1 MRNDFES
8 NHLAH
13 HGILGQKWGVRRYQN
28 SDGTLTAAGRE
39 RYGKEIKK
47 KLDAGDIEGA
57 RNTLHEIRGVSKFRE
72 NNEASQR
79 LRDARLAEEKYKSEI
94 NTKANEAA
102 RKAVGGKSFAEL
114 LNSDPSLVAVYM
126 QEGKK
131 YAESKEVTDKL
142 SKLMMERDAAER
154 EYEKVGREYINKL
167 FGEAANLEI
176 DNPTAVK
183 YNMKTG
189 KIEKQTLGDAMGYEM
204 YRWSGGKPRSK

>member
-1 MRNDFES
+1 
-8 NHLAH
+8 
-13 HGILGQKWGVRRYQN
+13 
-28 SDGTLTAAGRE
+28 
-39 RYGKEIKK
+39 
-47 KLDAGDIEGA
+47 
-57 RNTLHEIRGVSKFRE
+57 
-72 NNEASQR
+72 
-79 LRDARLAEEKYKSEI
+79 
-94 NTKANEAA
+94 
-102 RKAVGGKSFAEL
+102 
-114 LNSDPSLVAVYM
+114 M